1 MADAANPGEVFLMPG
16 EYFVGAAGLRART
29 LLGSCVSI
37 TLWHRKKQVGAMS
50 HFLLASRPHRGED
63 LDGRYGDE
71 AVLLMLR
78 ELMRR
83 AVAPSECEAKIFG
96 GARMLGEADTA
107 QVGRNNGETA
117 RRLLRELN
125 IPVVSESL
133 YGVGHRNIV
142 FDLATGS
149 VWSRQV
155 SPVQAQAIALP
166 DARLPARRVAA

>member
-1 MADAANPGEVFLMPG
+1 MPKARAPIEVFLMPG
-16 EYFVGAAGLRART
+16 EYFVGDSGYRART

-37 TLWHRKKQVGAMS
+37 TLWHPQLRIGAMS
-50 HFLLASRPHRGED
+50 HFLLSTRTQPADD

-83 AVAPSECEAKIFG
+83 AVPPSECEAKIFG
-96 GARMLGEADTA
+96 GAAMLGESGADSG
-107 QVGRNNGETA
+107 QVGRGNGETA

-125 IPVVSESL
+125 IRVVSESL
-133 YGVGHRNIV
+133 YGFGHRNIV
-142 FDLATGS
+142 FDVASGN

-155 SPVQAQAIALP
+155 NPVAAAQ
-166 DARLPARRVAA
+166 PARSAA

>member
-1 MADAANPGEVFLMPG
+1 MPG
-16 EYFVGAAGLRART
+16 EYFVGTSGHRART

-37 TLWHRKKQVGAMS
+37 TLWHRELKVGAMS
-50 HFLLASRPHRGED
+50 HFLLSTRAHQADD

-83 AVAPSECEAKIFG
+83 SVPPSECEAKIFG
-96 GARMLGEADTA
+96 GARMLGENEPDG
-107 QVGRNNGETA
+107 QVGKNNGETA
-117 RRLLRELN
+117 RRVLRELN

-133 YGVGHRNIV
+133 FGFGHRNIV
-142 FDLATGS
+142 FDVATGH

-155 SPVQAQAIALP
+155 SPSQVQERVQAAT
-166 DARLPARRVAA
+166 RRAA

>member
-1 MADAANPGEVFLMPG
+1 MADEGNPSEVFLMPG
-16 EYFVGAAGLRART
+16 EYFVGGARLRART

-37 TLWHRKKQVGAMS
+37 TLWHPQRRVGAMS
-50 HFLLASRPHRGED
+50 HFLLATRPHQADD

-96 GARMLGEADTA
+96 GARMLGEAEA
-107 QVGRNNGETA
+107 GQVGRNNGEMA

-125 IPVVSESL
+125 IHVVSESL

-142 FDLATGS
+142 FDVATGN

-155 SPVQAQAIALP
+155 SPMLAQAMALP
-166 DARLPARRVAA
+166 DAPLPARRVA

>member
-1 MADAANPGEVFLMPG
+1 MAEAAPNEVYLLPG
-16 EYFVGAAGLRART
+16 EYFVGGEGLRART

-37 TLWHRKKQVGAMS
+37 TLWHPLKKVGAMS
-50 HFLLASRPHRGED
+50 HFLLATRPQPGDD

-83 AVAPSECEAKIFG
+83 AVAPAECEAKIFG
-96 GARMLGEADTA
+96 GARMMSESDAGL
-107 QVGRNNGETA
+107 VGRNNGEMA

-133 YGVGHRNIV
+133 YGSGHRNII
-142 FDLATGS
+142 FDVSSGN

-155 SPVQAQAIALP
+155 SPMQAQALEQI
-166 DARLPARRVAA
+166 PARKVA